1 MKDVICVYSLF
12 SVELLIDGSS
22 VVGYP
27 FIVVPQMDAIP
38 TVEKT
43 SIFAADITDDIEHV
57 DAKDLFSPNE
67 IVFIIE
73 RGDFGRLSY
82 IQAEWNFNG
91 DQ

>member
-1 MKDVICVYSLF
+1 M
-12 SVELLIDGSS
+12 IDGSS

-43 SIFAADITDDIEHV
+43 SIFAAGITVGNEPV

-67 IVFIIE
+67 TVFIIE

-82 IQAEWNFNG
+82 IQAEWYFNG